1 MPLQVGKHSLNLTV
15 SLAFL
20 AFFPLA
26 ELPLELQ
33 LVGEEHLSPAHILG
47 QGPHVRGDVV
57 TGGLNYWLPQFV
69 RDAQLEDVNSLG
81 SSREIL
87 LLLQVLL
94 IDTHSSERSSTI

>member
-69 RDAQLEDVNSLG
+69 RDAQLWGEKSQKWVTTHMGSGKVSRSLMKSLPNSCCP
-81 SSREIL
+81 
-87 LLLQVLL
+87 
-94 IDTHSSERSSTI
+94 